1 MAPWL
6 IGWALLLCAQVIITS
21 GPTGSG
27 KSLLASTVATRIGAV
42 DILDADGKA
51 RVAPPQRCPTAA
63 SRLKYARRGLDCQ
76 RARARG

>member
-1 MAPWL
+1 MGPAA
-6 IGWALLLCAQVIITS
+6 GAQVIITS

-51 RVAPPQRCPTAA
+51 RVAPPPALSHSGVEA
-63 SRLKYARRGLDCQ
+63 
-76 RARARG
+76 

>member
-51 RVAPPQRCPTAA
+51 RVAPPR
-63 SRLKYARRGLDCQ
+63 RRGLSTLAET
-76 RARARG
+76 RLPESRARG